1 MSAETRPYVVGPDDA
16 PDKYRLRRQVG
27 GGGEAELW
35 EAELTVSGEAE
46 RVAVKIL
53 RDQHAVNIE
62 TWRERWAEQTELLR
76 LMRHPGV
83 VGVHTYFEGARMHLA
98 GETPHE
104 AEGRTHYLVMNWV
117 EGLDLRQ
124 WVTENAGDR
133 HAALR
138 HLIQVADVL
147 DWLHEGRATP
157 SGRPVVHGDISPG
170 NVIVNSDGQ
179 AVLVDFG
186 LFRMATAQT
195 HPSAGTQGYSAP
207 EILIAGEYSP
217 ASDRYAFGAFAYFV
231 LTGQSPPADA
241 ETLRLEVAEAIDPGG
256 VADADRLA
264 LIFADEPALRP
275 SAGEWIRL
283 LRQHSSTV
291 APHAAPM
298 PAQAPGQALPPPKPP
313 RLGPIPPVQRPT
325 MWRDPVTA
333 RPAVGPAPVRPV
345 GPGPGG
351 PLPLGKAPKRRRRID
366 SWQWV
371 VGIMAVLLICGFIGL
386 LTVALNSDSDA
397 PYSGDPYYVNNEDGN
412 GERRPDDPPPT
423 GLVPDPSQSVAESDP
438 LVVSGQNFDT
448 FVAAACTTLPSR
460 DFSLVGDYEWVD
472 LVIAMGDDS
481 PSGSTA
487 LFTVFLDGEEVASTT
502 VGAGERFDWHL
513 RLREANTLRVEVTK
527 ATGGTCGIVDG
538 YLS

>member
-1 MSAETRPYVVGPDDA
+1 MSAEGRPYVVGPDDA

-35 EAELTVSGEAE
+35 EAELTVAGEPE

-62 TWRERWAEQTELLR
+62 TWRERWAEQAELLR

-83 VGVHTYFEGARMHLA
+83 VGVHAYFEGTRMHLA

-117 EGLDLRQ
+117 DGLDLRQ
-124 WVTENAGDR
+124 WVAEGHADR
-133 HAALR
+133 QAALR

-170 NVIVNSDGQ
+170 NVIINVDGQ

-186 LFRMATAQT
+186 LFRMATAET
-195 HPSAGTQGYSAP
+195 HPSAGTTGYSAP
-207 EILIAGEYSP
+207 EVLHSGEYSP
-217 ASDRYAFGAFAYFV
+217 ASDRYAFGALAFFV

-241 ETLRLEVAEAIDPGG
+241 ETLRLEVADAVDPGG

-264 LIFADEPALRP
+264 LIFADEPAVRP
-275 SAGEWIRL
+275 TAGEWIRL

-291 APHAAPM
+291 APHGVQSAGRSM
-298 PAQAPGQALPPPKPP
+298 PPPKPP

-325 MWRDPVTA
+325 MWRNPVTA
-333 RPAVGPAPVRPV
+333 RPAVGPAPVRV
-345 GPGPGG
+345 GG
-351 PLPLGKAPKRRRRID
+351 PPPPPAKRRKRID
-366 SWQWV
+366 KWQWV
-371 VGIMAVLLICGFIGL
+371 VGIIAVVVVCGFAGL
-386 LTVALNSDSDA
+386 IITALSNGDSYNDT
-397 PYSGDPYYVNNEDGN
+397 PYYGDNYDPRDN
-412 GERRPDDPPPT
+412 GQPPPT
-423 GLVPDPSQSVAESDP
+423 GLVPVPNPSDSSGGNNDENDPVDGNEDESITMGGEPLQAWIVAP
-438 LVVSGQNFDT
+438 
-448 FVAAACTTLPSR
+448 CTTLPSR
-460 DFSLVGDYEWVD
+460 DFTLVGDYEWVD
-472 LVIAMGDDS
+472 LVVGMGDDS
-481 PSGSTA
+481 PSGATA
-487 LFTVFLDGEEVASTT
+487 LYTVFLDGQEVSSTT
-502 VGAGERFDWHL
+502 VGAGERYDWHL
-513 RLREANTLRVEVTK
+513 RLRQANTLRVEVTK
-527 ATGGTCGIVDG
+527 ATGGSCGIVDG